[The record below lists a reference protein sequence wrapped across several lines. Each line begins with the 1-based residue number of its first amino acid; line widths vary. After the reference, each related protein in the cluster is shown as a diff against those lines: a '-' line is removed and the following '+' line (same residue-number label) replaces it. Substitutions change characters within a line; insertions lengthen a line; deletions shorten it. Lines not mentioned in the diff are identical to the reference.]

1 MSNSEE
7 VEKARQ
13 AIMRFRELLDIMRA
27 QLEEGERA
35 YTRLFANRSA
45 EEKATLKEK
54 ELQGRAALDLLDDPS
69 ALGKAAIEMRFAAR
83 NLERDFE
90 QLYDNIMAE

>member
-1 MSNSEE
+1 MAASEDI
-7 VEKARQ
+7 EKMRQ
-13 AIMRFRELLDIMRA
+13 GIMRFRELLDLMRD

-35 YTRLFANRSA
+35 YAQLFAHRSA
-45 EEKATLKEK
+45 EEKTALKEK

-69 ALGKAAIEMRFAAR
+69 PLGNAAVNLRFAAR

-90 QLYDNIMAE
+90 QLYDNIMTE